1 MIRKITEI
9 ASQSLGFFDK
19 IKNSAIGAFG
29 KNKINFL
36 EMPAKRTWSVQNIL
50 RKVDSQNYPKGE
62 YYAISSS
69 CRNAMGRRRER

>member
-1 MIRKITEI
+1 M
-9 ASQSLGFFDK
+9 
-19 IKNSAIGAFG
+19 
-29 KNKINFL
+29 NFL